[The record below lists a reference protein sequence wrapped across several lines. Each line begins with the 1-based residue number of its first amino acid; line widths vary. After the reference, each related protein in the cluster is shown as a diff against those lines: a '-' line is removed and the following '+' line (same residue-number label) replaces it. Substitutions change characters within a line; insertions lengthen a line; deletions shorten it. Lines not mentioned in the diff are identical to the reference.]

1 MKVGGQVWALGFD
14 SPISAQERVG
24 GGLPSFQMLLLI
36 STWNKAV
43 PFKSWEGKD
52 LSDNSNW

>member
-14 SPISAQERVG
+14 SPISTQERVG

-43 PFKSWEGKD
+43 PFKS
-52 LSDNSNW
+52 